1 MEKKMIEMYRRDD
14 GFYAA
19 RELKNGELS
28 ADAHKVTAEEIMTMF
43 TEFFGDYCRET
54 GQSKLLM
61 QDAKGQLFVT
71 MRVEPNKQAEKPAKT
86 ADARGQSPGRKPAKV
101 QSPGTERKAPARDL
115 SPDRTN
121 TERKAKAKSDK
132 SVKSV
137 GKKEKE
143 VKSVGKKKK

>member
-86 ADARGQSPGRKPAKV
+86 ADARASGDGKASGDARG
-101 QSPGTERKAPARDL
+101 QSPGTERP
-115 SPDRTN
+115 S
-121 TERKAKAKSDK
+121 KAKSVK

-137 GKKEKE
+137 GKK
-143 VKSVGKKKK
+143 KK

>member
-1 MEKKMIEMYRRDD
+1 MEKKKIEMYRRDD

-71 MRVEPNKQAEKPAKT
+71 MRVPKQTEKPAKT
-86 ADARGQSPGRKPAKV
+86 ADARGQSPGRFPAKV
-101 QSPGTERKAPARDL
+101 QSPGTERKA
-115 SPDRTN
+115 
-121 TERKAKAKSDK
+121 KSVK

-137 GKKEKE
+137 GKK
-143 VKSVGKKKK
+143 KK

>member
-71 MRVEPNKQAEKPAKT
+71 MRVPKQT
-86 ADARGQSPGRKPAKV
+86 ADARASGDARGQSPGRKPAKV
-101 QSPGTERKAPARDL
+101 QSPGTERP
-115 SPDRTN
+115 S
-121 TERKAKAKSDK
+121 KAKSDK

-137 GKKEKE
+137 GKK
-143 VKSVGKKKK
+143 KKRQNP